1 MKFIV
6 KVTLFRVPVY
16 PFLLYIFSIFVV
28 YLLYHIRLIRLSGAI
43 VPNPDP
49 EPSFQYFNLSVFN
62 WNLNNITSHDC
73 LEIKLL
79 TMYNVTH
86 TFDITCIVEH
96 TLTQKLCQVIII

>member
-49 EPSFQYFNLSVFN
+49 EPNFQYFNLSAFN

-73 LEIKLL
+73 LEIKVL

-86 TFDITCIVEH
+86 ICIVEH
-96 TLTQKLCQVIII
+96 TLTQKLCQAIII